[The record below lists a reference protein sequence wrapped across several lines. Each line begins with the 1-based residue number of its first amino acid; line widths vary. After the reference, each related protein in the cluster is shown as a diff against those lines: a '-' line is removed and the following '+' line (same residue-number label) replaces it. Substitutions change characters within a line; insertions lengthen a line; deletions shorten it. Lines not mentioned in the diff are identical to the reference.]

1 MFGFC
6 CSEKELLTFEKIV
19 TMERS
24 LDYFTF
30 RMTAFGNICL
40 TIWIKTHGQSMFY
53 DMGMIAII
61 TNGNVSTKK
70 IADQKVLGR
79 DILKN
84 SHIPIIEFN
93 EKAVLAKG

>member
-1 MFGFC
+1 
-6 CSEKELLTFEKIV
+6 
-19 TMERS
+19 
-24 LDYFTF
+24 
-30 RMTAFGNICL
+30 
-40 TIWIKTHGQSMFY
+40 MFY

-93 EKAVLAKG
+93 EKQSLLKVNTLA